1 MNKNYREILYKP
13 LNYYADLTILSVG
26 LELENSAFADLHKAD
41 NMGKRD
47 MNEDLGRQSQG
58 VRYL

>member
-47 MNEDLGRQSQG
+47 MNEDLGR
-58 VRYL
+58 